1 MSGAVPER
9 IAATIFVS
17 LMSPTT
23 LTWVAGWLLLYSSTS
38 DLNALSSWVPALHP
52 THAVSVTGFDDEPFE
67 DFLLPPPPKQPVTG
81 NVTASR
87 THAVATR
94 LIVRPPECECT
105 IRPAFQAAGARA
117 RRSLG
122 FLTESTLKRSV
133 SPSQVPSCREVCS
146 IFR

>member
-52 THAVSVTGFDDEPFE
+52 THAVSVTGFDDELFE
-67 DFLLPPPPKQPVTG
+67 DFLLPPLPKQPVSDS
-81 NVTASR
+81 VTAIR

-94 LIVRPPECECT
+94 LMM
-105 IRPAFQAAGARA
+105 
-117 RRSLG
+117 SLLRVDG
-122 FLTESTLKRSV
+122 R
-133 SPSQVPSCREVCS
+133 
-146 IFR
+146 